1 MSSDTLNGENTSTV
15 NENTSISNETP
26 FVYVKNDVDYSDY
39 ALHFLSNE
47 LSYFTYIQSYT
58 TEEDVMLFICENGL
72 VAKSAKI
79 DKSGTLTE
87 LDTENDFVSIID
99 WVSAYKGEAAAV
111 DYALDNVYI
120 GEDLVPL
127 WKVLVDVKEDD
138 EIEDETNTKEEE
150 EENIV
155 VNQNTPFGIPLD
167 MYKKYM
173 ILVIM
178 CLYLLIGITILLTL
192 SFEYLVY

>member
-1 MSSDTLNGENTSTV
+1 MSSDLLNDENTSTV
-15 NENTSISNETP
+15 NETP

-39 ALHFLSNE
+39 ALHFLSDE

-72 VAKSAKI
+72 VAKTAKF
-79 DKSGTLTE
+79 DESGIVTE
-87 LDTENDFVSIID
+87 LETENDFVSIID

-138 EIEDETNTKEEE
+138 NIEDEYNAKEEEE

-155 VNQNTPFGIPLD
+155 VNEIIPFYPFQKQI
-167 MYKKYM
+167 
-173 ILVIM
+173 ILVVTS
-178 CLYLLIGITILLTL
+178 LYMLIGIAILLVL
-192 SFEYLVY
+192 SIEYLIY